1 MSSFSEDDIRR
12 AAEVREWL
20 VKEVTIKKEEL
31 DKLRNTLLIVDSLL
45 KKTSFISAL
54 NLESPTSNLKNKS
67 TQQYQPLHEE
77 EEDTTQQKPK
87 INSVMKS
94 PSDEYRND
102 GTQGV
107 EIRPLKRAKDNLLIS
122 NAEYTPTYVRI
133 ALLDDINLN
142 INSSIFNIFFLNF
155 IFYEIKALVDDINMN
170 INTTPFKTFFLNRI
184 IDGMKMKDREKVQ
197 KGELIES
204 EIIDYKVDNEE
215 NGKINSVMISNYG
228 ERERLN
234 EIFNTAT
241 WVFTR
246 MLEKGN

>member
-20 VKEVTIKKEEL
+20 VKEVTNKKEEL

-54 NLESPTSNLKNKS
+54 NLESPASNLKNKS
-67 TQQYQPLHEE
+67 TQQYQPVHEEEE

-87 INSVMKS
+87 INSVTRS
-94 PSDEYRND
+94 PSDEYRKD
-102 GTQGV
+102 DTQGV

-133 ALLDDINLN
+133 ALVDDINLN
-142 INSSIFNIFFLNF
+142 IN
-155 IFYEIKALVDDINMN
+155 
-170 INTTPFKTFFLNRI
+170 TPPFKTFFLNRI
-184 IDGMKMKDREKVQ
+184 LDGMKMKDREKVQ

-204 EIIDYKVDNEE
+204 EIIDYKVDNDE
-215 NGKINSVMISNYG
+215 NGKINSVMILNYG
-228 ERERLN
+228 ENERLN

>member
-133 ALLDDINLN
+133 ALVDDINLN
-142 INSSIFNIFFLNF
+142 IN
-155 IFYEIKALVDDINMN
+155 
-170 INTTPFKTFFLNRI
+170 TPPFKTFFLNRI
-184 IDGMKMKDREKVQ
+184 LDGMKMKDREKVQ

>member
-20 VKEVTIKKEEL
+20 VKEVTNKKEEL

-54 NLESPTSNLKNKS
+54 NLESPASNLKNKS
-67 TQQYQPLHEE
+67 AQQYQPVHEE
-77 EEDTTQQKPK
+77 EGETTQQKPK
-87 INSVMKS
+87 INSVTRS
-94 PSDEYRND
+94 SDEYRKD
-102 GTQGV
+102 DTQGV
-107 EIRPLKRAKDNLLIS
+107 EIRLLKRAKDNLLIS

-133 ALLDDINLN
+133 ALVDDINLN
-142 INSSIFNIFFLNF
+142 IN
-155 IFYEIKALVDDINMN
+155 
-170 INTTPFKTFFLNRI
+170 TPPFKTFFLNRI
-184 IDGMKMKDREKVQ
+184 LDGMKMKDREKVQ

-204 EIIDYKVDNEE
+204 EIIDYKVDNDE

-228 ERERLN
+228 ESERLN

>member
-1 MSSFSEDDIRR
+1 MSNFSEDDIRR

-20 VKEVTIKKEEL
+20 VKEVTNKKEEL

-54 NLESPTSNLKNKS
+54 NLESPASNLKSKS
-67 TQQYQPLHEE
+67 TQQYQPVHEE

-87 INSVMKS
+87 INSVTRS
-94 PSDEYRND
+94 PSDEYRKD
-102 GTQGV
+102 DTQGV

-133 ALLDDINLN
+133 ALVDDINLN
-142 INSSIFNIFFLNF
+142 IN
-155 IFYEIKALVDDINMN
+155 
-170 INTTPFKTFFLNRI
+170 TPPFKTFFLNRI
-184 IDGMKMKDREKVQ
+184 LDGMKMKDREKVQ

-204 EIIDYKVDNEE
+204 ESIDYKVDNDE

-228 ERERLN
+228 ESERLN

>member
-20 VKEVTIKKEEL
+20 VKEVTNKKEEL

-54 NLESPTSNLKNKS
+54 NLESPSSNLKNKS
-67 TQQYQPLHEE
+67 TQQYQPLQEE

-102 GTQGV
+102 DTHGV
-107 EIRPLKRAKDNLLIS
+107 EIRPLKRAKDNLLFS

-133 ALLDDINLN
+133 TLVDDINLN
-142 INSSIFNIFFLNF
+142 IN
-155 IFYEIKALVDDINMN
+155 
-170 INTTPFKTFFLNRI
+170 TPPFKTFFLNRI
-184 IDGMKMKDREKVQ
+184 LDGMKMKDREKVQ

-215 NGKINSVMISNYG
+215 NGKLNSVMISNYG

>member
-20 VKEVTIKKEEL
+20 VKEVTNKKEEL

-54 NLESPTSNLKNKS
+54 NLESPASNLKNKS
-67 TQQYQPLHEE
+67 THQYQPVREDEEEE

-87 INSVMKS
+87 INSVTRS
-94 PSDEYRND
+94 PSYEYRKD
-102 GTQGV
+102 DTQGV

-133 ALLDDINLN
+133 VLVDDINLN
-142 INSSIFNIFFLNF
+142 IN
-155 IFYEIKALVDDINMN
+155 
-170 INTTPFKTFFLNRI
+170 TPPFKTFFLNRI
-184 IDGMKMKDREKVQ
+184 LDGMKMKDREKVQ
-197 KGELIES
+197 KGELVES
-204 EIIDYKVDNEE
+204 EIIDYKVDNDE

-228 ERERLN
+228 ESERLN

>member
-20 VKEVTIKKEEL
+20 VKEVTNKKEEL

-54 NLESPTSNLKNKS
+54 NLESPASNLKNRS
-67 TQQYQPLHEE
+67 TQEYQPLHE

-102 GTQGV
+102 DTHGV

-133 ALLDDINLN
+133 ALVDDINLN
-142 INSSIFNIFFLNF
+142 IN
-155 IFYEIKALVDDINMN
+155 
-170 INTTPFKTFFLNRI
+170 TPPFKTFFLNRI
-184 IDGMKMKDREKVQ
+184 LDGMKMKDREKVQ

>member
-1 MSSFSEDDIRR
+1 MSNFSEDDIRR

-20 VKEVTIKKEEL
+20 VKEVTNKKEEL

-54 NLESPTSNLKNKS
+54 NLESPASNLKNKS
-67 TQQYQPLHEE
+67 TQQYQPVRKEE

-87 INSVMKS
+87 INSVTRT
-94 PSDEYRND
+94 PSDEYRKD
-102 GTQGV
+102 DTHGV

-133 ALLDDINLN
+133 ALVDDINLN
-142 INSSIFNIFFLNF
+142 IN
-155 IFYEIKALVDDINMN
+155 
-170 INTTPFKTFFLNRI
+170 TPPFKTFFLNRI
-184 IDGMKMKDREKVQ
+184 LDGMKMKDREKVQ
-197 KGELIES
+197 KGKLIES
-204 EIIDYKVDNEE
+204 EIIDYKVDNDE

-228 ERERLN
+228 ESERLN

>member
-20 VKEVTIKKEEL
+20 VKEVTNKKEEL

-54 NLESPTSNLKNKS
+54 NLESPASNLKNKS

-77 EEDTTQQKPK
+77 EDTTQQRPK
-87 INSVMKS
+87 INSVTKS

-102 GTQGV
+102 DTQGV

-133 ALLDDINLN
+133 ALVDDINLN
-142 INSSIFNIFFLNF
+142 IN
-155 IFYEIKALVDDINMN
+155 
-170 INTTPFKTFFLNRI
+170 TPPFKTFFLNRI
-184 IDGMKMKDREKVQ
+184 LDGMKMKDREKVQ

-204 EIIDYKVDNEE
+204 EIIDYKVDNDE

>member
-20 VKEVTIKKEEL
+20 VKEVTNKKEEL

-54 NLESPTSNLKNKS
+54 NLESPASNLKNKS

-77 EEDTTQQKPK
+77 EEEDTTQQRSK
-87 INSVMKS
+87 INSVTKS
-94 PSDEYRND
+94 PSDEYRKD
-102 GTQGV
+102 DTQGV

-122 NAEYTPTYVRI
+122 NAEYTPTSVRI
-133 ALLDDINLN
+133 ALVDDINLN
-142 INSSIFNIFFLNF
+142 IN
-155 IFYEIKALVDDINMN
+155 
-170 INTTPFKTFFLNRI
+170 TPPFKTFFLNRI
-184 IDGMKMKDREKVQ
+184 LDGMKMKDREKVQ
-197 KGELIES
+197 KGELLES
-204 EIIDYKVDNEE
+204 EIIDYKVDNDE
-215 NGKINSVMISNYG
+215 NGRINSVMISNYG

>member
-20 VKEVTIKKEEL
+20 VKEVTNKKEEL

-54 NLESPTSNLKNKS
+54 NLESPASNLKNKS
-67 TQQYQPLHEE
+67 TQQYQSLHEE
-77 EEDTTQQKPK
+77 EEDTTQQRPK
-87 INSVMKS
+87 INSVTKS
-94 PSDEYRND
+94 PSDEYRKD
-102 GTQGV
+102 DTQGV

-133 ALLDDINLN
+133 ALVDDINLN
-142 INSSIFNIFFLNF
+142 IN
-155 IFYEIKALVDDINMN
+155 
-170 INTTPFKTFFLNRI
+170 TPPFKTFFLNRI
-184 IDGMKMKDREKVQ
+184 LDGMKMKDREKVQ

-204 EIIDYKVDNEE
+204 EIIDYKVDNDE

>member
-1 MSSFSEDDIRR
+1 MSNFSEDDIRR

-20 VKEVTIKKEEL
+20 VKEVTNKKEEL

-54 NLESPTSNLKNKS
+54 NLESPASNLKNKS
-67 TQQYQPLHEE
+67 TQQYQPVHEE

-87 INSVMKS
+87 INSVARS
-94 PSDEYRND
+94 PSDEYRKD
-102 GTQGV
+102 DTQGV

-133 ALLDDINLN
+133 ALVDDINLN
-142 INSSIFNIFFLNF
+142 IN
-155 IFYEIKALVDDINMN
+155 
-170 INTTPFKTFFLNRI
+170 TPPFKTFFLNRI
-184 IDGMKMKDREKVQ
+184 LDGMKMKDREKVQ

-204 EIIDYKVDNEE
+204 EIIDYKVDNDE
-215 NGKINSVMISNYG
+215 NGKINSVTISNYG
-228 ERERLN
+228 ESERLN

>member
-20 VKEVTIKKEEL
+20 VKEVTNKKEEL

-54 NLESPTSNLKNKS
+54 NLESPASNLNNKS
-67 TQQYQPLHEE
+67 TQQYQPLQEEE
-77 EEDTTQQKPK
+77 EEDTIQQKPK
-87 INSVMKS
+87 INSVIKS
-94 PSDEYRND
+94 PSDEYRKD
-102 GTQGV
+102 DIQDV
-107 EIRPLKRAKDNLLIS
+107 EIRALKRAKDNLLIS

-133 ALLDDINLN
+133 TLVDDINLN
-142 INSSIFNIFFLNF
+142 IN
-155 IFYEIKALVDDINMN
+155 
-170 INTTPFKTFFLNRI
+170 TPPFKTFFLNRI
-184 IDGMKMKDREKVQ
+184 LDGMKMKDREKVQ

-204 EIIDYKVDNEE
+204 EIIDYKVDSEE
-215 NGKINSVMISNYG
+215 NGKIKSVMISNYG

>member
-20 VKEVTIKKEEL
+20 VKEVTNKKEEL

-54 NLESPTSNLKNKS
+54 NLESPASNLKNRS
-67 TQQYQPLHEE
+67 TQEYQPLHE

-94 PSDEYRND
+94 SSDEYRND
-102 GTQGV
+102 DTQGV

-133 ALLDDINLN
+133 ALVDDINLN
-142 INSSIFNIFFLNF
+142 IN
-155 IFYEIKALVDDINMN
+155 
-170 INTTPFKTFFLNRI
+170 TPPFKTFFLNRI
-184 IDGMKMKDREKVQ
+184 LDGMKMKDREKVQ

-204 EIIDYKVDNEE
+204 EIIDYRVDNEE

>member
-20 VKEVTIKKEEL
+20 VKEVTNKKEEL
-31 DKLRNTLLIVDSLL
+31 DKLRNTLLIIDSLL

-54 NLESPTSNLKNKS
+54 NLESPGSNLNNKS
-67 TQQYQPLHEE
+67 TQQYQPLQEEE
-77 EEDTTQQKPK
+77 EEDTIQQKPK
-87 INSVMKS
+87 INSVIKS
-94 PSDEYRND
+94 PSDEYRKD
-102 GTQGV
+102 DIQDV
-107 EIRPLKRAKDNLLIS
+107 EIRALKRAKDNLLIS

-133 ALLDDINLN
+133 TLVDDINLN
-142 INSSIFNIFFLNF
+142 IN
-155 IFYEIKALVDDINMN
+155 
-170 INTTPFKTFFLNRI
+170 TPPFKTFFLNRI
-184 IDGMKMKDREKVQ
+184 LDGMKMKDREKVQ

-204 EIIDYKVDNEE
+204 EIIDYKVDSEE

>member
-20 VKEVTIKKEEL
+20 VKEVTNKKEEL

-54 NLESPTSNLKNKS
+54 NLESPASNLKNKS
-67 TQQYQPLHEE
+67 TQQYQPVHEE

-94 PSDEYRND
+94 SSDEYRND
-102 GTQGV
+102 DTQGV

-133 ALLDDINLN
+133 ALVDDINLN
-142 INSSIFNIFFLNF
+142 IN
-155 IFYEIKALVDDINMN
+155 
-170 INTTPFKTFFLNRI
+170 TPPFKTFFLNRI
-184 IDGMKMKDREKVQ
+184 LDGMKMKDREKVQ

-204 EIIDYKVDNEE
+204 EIIDYKVDNDE

-228 ERERLN
+228 ESERLN

>member
-20 VKEVTIKKEEL
+20 VKEVTNKKEEL

-54 NLESPTSNLKNKS
+54 NLESPASNLKNKS
-67 TQQYQPLHEE
+67 TQQYQPLQEE
-77 EEDTTQQKPK
+77 EEDTTHQKPK

-94 PSDEYRND
+94 PSDEYRKD
-102 GTQGV
+102 ETQDV

-133 ALLDDINLN
+133 TLVGDINLN
-142 INSSIFNIFFLNF
+142 IN
-155 IFYEIKALVDDINMN
+155 
-170 INTTPFKTFFLNRI
+170 TPPFKTFFLNRI
-184 IDGMKMKDREKVQ
+184 LDGMRMKDREKVQ

-204 EIIDYKVDNEE
+204 EIIEYKVDNEE
-215 NGKINSVMISNYG
+215 NGKINSIMISNYG